1 MKRVFSAVIILLLMG
16 IIPLHAQVKDEK
28 EGPGGN
34 AANHAI
40 ADPTKRP
47 DQFKAGK
54 SRKSESAPVLF
65 LIGDSTMKNGTGTG
79 EGKMWGWGAFF
90 GKFFFEDQI
99 TTENHALGGR
109 SSRTFITE
117 GLWANVI
124 AGIQKGDYLMVQFG
138 HNDGGPLN
146 TGRARASLKGI
157 GEESQTVV
165 MEATGKE
172 ETVYTFGHYMRQYIR
187 EAKAKGA
194 IVIALSHTPGNRWT
208 GNRNVIAGLTPDS
221 VIAGLTRNLMIRCD
235 STYGLWT
242 KQVAEQEGVFYFDM
256 NDIIA
261 RKYEAMGQEAAAAYF
276 ADGVHTLYNG
286 AILDCIAAIEGL
298 KTIPAC
304 SLNKYVNPEALN
316 TVNRDKLVEE

>member
-1 MKRVFSAVIILLLMG
+1 MRRIFSAFIVLLLMG
-16 IIPLHAQVKDEK
+16 IIPLQAQVKEDK

-40 ADPTKRP
+40 ADPTKRT
-47 DQFKAGK
+47 DQYKAGK
-54 SRKSESAPVLF
+54 TRKNESAPVLF

-79 EGKMWGWGAFF
+79 EGKMWGWGTFF
-90 GKFFFEDQI
+90 GKFFYDNQI
-99 TTENHALGGR
+99 SVENHALGGR
-109 SSRTFITE
+109 SSRTFITQ
-117 GLWANVI
+117 GLWANVLS
-124 AGIQKGDYLMVQFG
+124 GIQKGDYLMVQFG

-194 IVIALSHTPGNRWT
+194 IVIALSLTPGNRWT
-208 GNRNVIAGLTPDS
+208 GDKMN
-221 VIAGLTRNLMIRCD
+221 RCD

-261 RKYEAMGQEAAAAYF
+261 RKYEAMGQEAAAPYF
-276 ADGVHTLYNG
+276 ADAVHTLYTG

-304 SLNKYVNPEALN
+304 SLNKYVNPEALK
-316 TVNRDKLVEE
+316 TVNREKLVEE

>member
-1 MKRVFSAVIILLLMG
+1 MRRIFSAFIVLLLMG
-16 IIPLHAQVKDEK
+16 IIPLQAQVKEDK

-40 ADPTKRP
+40 ADPTKRT
-47 DQFKAGK
+47 DQYKAGK
-54 SRKSESAPVLF
+54 TRKNESAPVLF
-65 LIGDSTMKNGTGTG
+65 LIGDSPMKNGTGTG
-79 EGKMWGWGAFF
+79 EGKMWGWGTFF
-90 GKFFFEDQI
+90 GKFFYDNQI
-99 TTENHALGGR
+99 SVENHALGGR
-109 SSRTFITE
+109 SSRTFITQ
-117 GLWANVI
+117 GLWANVLS
-124 AGIQKGDYLMVQFG
+124 GIQKGDYLMVQFG

-194 IVIALSHTPGNRWT
+194 IVIALSLTPGNRWT
-208 GNRNVIAGLTPDS
+208 GDKMN
-221 VIAGLTRNLMIRCD
+221 RCD

-242 KQVAEQEGVFYFDM
+242 KQSAEQEGVFYFDM

-261 RKYEAMGQEAAAAYF
+261 RKFEAMGQEAASAYY

-286 AILDCIAAIEGL
+286 AILNCISALEGL
-298 KTIPAC
+298 KTIPTC
-304 SLNKYVNPEALN
+304 SLNKFVNPEALK
-316 TVNRDKLVEE
+316 TVNREKLVE